1 MAYTYNGILF
11 RHKIKEVMIKCSTW
25 MNPENML
32 SKVSQT
38 QKDKYYQILIYDP
51 TFVKYL
57 EWVNL

>member
-1 MAYTYNGILF
+1 
-11 RHKIKEVMIKCSTW
+11 

>member
-1 MAYTYNGILF
+1 MAYTYNGIFF
-11 RHKIKEVMIKCSTW
+11 RHKIKGVVIKCSTW

-32 SKVSQT
+32 NKVSQT

-51 TFVKYL
+51 AFVKYL